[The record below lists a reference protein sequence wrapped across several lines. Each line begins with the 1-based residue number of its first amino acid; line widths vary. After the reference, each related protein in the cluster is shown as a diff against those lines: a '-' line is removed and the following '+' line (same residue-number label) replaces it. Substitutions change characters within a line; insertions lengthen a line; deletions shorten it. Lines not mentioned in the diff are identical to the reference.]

1 MSDPLNSEI
10 LDVLSSI
17 RRLVSEERKGEPGV
31 ARVFPRPVDPE
42 AEAAAD
48 QAPASVLPRESRFVL
63 TQALRVGSGEAADEM
78 VDEAPDTTAGTVLPD
93 PFADWDDDAAS
104 DDATSAGPEAGGAF
118 VHGAAS
124 APVAGASLETTIAEL
139 EAAVAGIETDFEPDG
154 GDAVE
159 AAEHPIPE
167 ETWADPVDR
176 PRPTAGFSG
185 IIAGYETLTLAEER
199 LDAPITGEVM
209 YSEPAEPF
217 ATGWLRSVPTAPQGD
232 MAADPVVDP
241 QDADLDSLIA
251 AQEAE
256 EAENAAEDLF
266 ATADTGTGDDADSAL
281 AGVGDDPELRVGGE
295 DGSAEADA
303 AEPDMPQAVHP
314 SVGHLHLEAEE
325 RARPRIWRA
334 TSGDPAVQGI
344 DLGSDPAE
352 AGPVA
357 DDLADGEDLL
367 DPLAGDGIDIS
378 MLRDMVVEIIRE
390 ELRGT
395 LGERITRNVRGLVRR
410 EIARVL
416 DEELRDREADS
427 DR

>member
-17 RRLVSEERKGEPGV
+17 RRLVSEERKGEPAL
-31 ARVFPRPVDPE
+31 ARAFPRPVEPE
-42 AEAAAD
+42 PEEAAD
-48 QAPASVLPRESRFVL
+48 QAAASVLPRESRFVL
-63 TQALRVGSGEAADEM
+63 TQALRVGSGEAAD
-78 VDEAPDTTAGTVLPD
+78 DAPDTRGSTILPD
-93 PFADWDDDAAS
+93 PFADWDDDAAG
-104 DDATSAGPEAGGAF
+104 DGATGAGPAAAGAF
-118 VHGAAS
+118 VHGAAP
-124 APVAGASLETTIAEL
+124 APAAGASLETTIAEL

-159 AAEHPIPE
+159 ATEHPMPE
-167 ETWADPVDR
+167 EARADPVDR

-185 IIAGYETLTLAEER
+185 IIAGYESLSLTEER

-217 ATGWLRSVPTAPQGD
+217 STGWLRAVPAAPQGD
-232 MAADPVVDP
+232 MAADPVAETDEG
-241 QDADLDSLIA
+241 DLDSLIA

-266 ATADTGTGDDADSAL
+266 ATAATEMADGDMLVA
-281 AGVGDDPELRVGGE
+281 GDDPALVLDHGHP
-295 DGSAEADA
+295 SDA
-303 AEPDMPQAVHP
+303 VEGAEPEGLQDVDATA
-314 SVGHLHLEAEE
+314 GRLHLEAEE
-325 RARPRIWRA
+325 RARPRILRVTPSDLGA
-334 TSGDPAVQGI
+334 PGI
-344 DLGSDPAE
+344 DLGSDPTE
-352 AGPVA
+352 AAPML

-390 ELRGT
+390 ELRGA

-416 DEELRDREADS
+416 DEELRDRGPDS
-427 DR
+427 DQ